1 MALSG
6 LQIQKL
12 LPGTNCKECGSST
25 CMAFAM
31 KLAAKKAMLSECP
44 YASDEAKQTLG
55 AASEPPVKGV
65 KIGAETV
72 SSLGEETVMY
82 RHEKTFVNKPV
93 IAVNL
98 NEGTDLSVAEKI
110 RDYRPVRVGE
120 ELFIGAVAVTQKFG
134 KKEEFTAGL
143 NNVSQKKGE
152 SEENMKFAEYCA
164 KVYEKTKLPL
174 IIRANDI
181 ESLDKASAAVAGSKS
196 VLSCLPAKFSGN
208 NSDSQIPNP
217 GFLNSEEAVKI
228 AKRDNHVLAV
238 TAPDVDGVFELTTKI
253 KESGFND
260 LLIEFQTYSLS
271 ETFQTNSI
279 ARKAA
284 LKKNIKALGY
294 STLRFIDTGNDM
306 DDMTAAVTEID
317 KFGGIIVLPSFDP
330 AQLITLL
337 TLRQNI
343 YTDPQK
349 PIQVEPKLYAIGEP
363 DRKSPV
369 FVTTNFSLTYFLVSG
384 EIENSGISAW
394 LVIPECEGF
403 SVLTA
408 WAAGKFSGS
417 SIGKFIKEIELEK
430 QVDTR
435 GIVIPGYV
443 SQISGELEENL
454 PGFKVLVGPS
464 EAADLEGFIKNVLKM
479 I

>member
-44 YASDEAKQTLG
+44 YASEEAKQTLG
-55 AASEPPVKGV
+55 AASEPPVKSV
-65 KIGAETV
+65 KIGADIV
-72 SSLGEETVMY
+72 SPLGEETVMY
-82 RHEKTFVNKPV
+82 RHEKTFVNKPI
-93 IAVNL
+93 IAINL
-98 NEGTDLSVAEKI
+98 NEGADLSIAEKI

-120 ELFIGAVAVTQKFG
+120 ELFVGAIAVTQS
-134 KKEEFTAGL
+134 KEQSTMNNEQRAAG
-143 NNVSQKKGE
+143 GE
-152 SEENMKFAEYCA
+152 RFAEYCA
-164 KVYEKTKLPL
+164 KVYAKTKLPL
-174 IIRANDI
+174 IIRSNDI
-181 ESLDKASAAVAGSKS
+181 VSLDKASAAVVGSHS
-196 VLSCLPAKFSGN
+196 VLCMSTTLSSN
-208 NSDSQIPNP
+208 NPKSLDPDEVI
-217 GFLNSEEAVKI
+217 KI
-228 AKRDNHVLAV
+228 AKRDSHVLAV
-238 TAPDVDGVFELTTKI
+238 TAPDIDGVFDLTAKI

-260 LLIEFQTYSLS
+260 LLIELQTHSLS

-284 LKKNIKALGY
+284 LKKNVKALGY
-294 STLRFIDTGNDM
+294 ATLRFIDTGNAM

-337 TLRQNI
+337 ALRQNI
-343 YTDPQK
+343 FTDPQK

-384 EIENSGISAW
+384 EIENAGISAW

-417 SIGKFIKEIELEK
+417 SIGKFIKEIDLEK
-430 QVDTR
+430 QIDTR

-443 SQISGELEENL
+443 AQISGELEENL

-464 EAADLEGFIKNVLKM
+464 EAADLEGFIKNVLLKK
-479 I
+479 

>member
-31 KLAAKKAMLSECP
+31 KMAAKKAMLSECP
-44 YASDEAKQTLG
+44 YASEEAKQVLG
-55 AASEPPVKGV
+55 MASEPPVKGV

-72 SSLGEETVMY
+72 SPLGEETVMY

-98 NEGTDLSVAEKI
+98 DEGSDLALAAKI
-110 RDYRPVRVGE
+110 KNYRPVRVGE
-120 ELFIGAVAVTQKFG
+120 ELFVGAIAVTQKGDG
-134 KKEEFTAGL
+134 KPY
-143 NNVSQKKGE
+143 
-152 SEENMKFAEYCA
+152 AEYCA
-164 KVYEKTKLPL
+164 KVYETTKLPL
-174 IIRANDI
+174 ILRALDI
-181 ESLDKASAAVAGSKS
+181 DSLDKASQAVAGSRS
-196 VLSCLPAKFSGN
+196 VLSGVTAETA
-208 NSDSQIPNP
+208 
-217 GFLNSEEAVKI
+217 EEAVKI
-228 AKRDNHVLAV
+228 ARRDNQVLAV
-238 TAPDVDGVFELTTKI
+238 TAPSVDGIFALTTKL
-253 KESGFND
+253 KEGGFND
-260 LLIEFQTYSLS
+260 LLIEFQTHSLA

-284 LKKNIKALGY
+284 LKNNVKALGY
-294 STLRFIDTGNDM
+294 ASLRFIDTGNGM
-306 DDMTAAVTEID
+306 DDTVAAVTETD
-317 KFGGIIVLPSFDP
+317 KFGGIAVLPGFDP

-408 WAAGKFSGS
+408 WAAGKFSGA
-417 SIGKFIKEIELEK
+417 SIAKFIKEIGLEG

-435 GIVIPGYV
+435 EIVIPGYV
-443 SQISGELEENL
+443 AQISGELEENL
-454 PGFKVLVGPS
+454 PGFKVLVGPG
-464 EAADLEGFIKNVLKM
+464 EAADMESFIKSVLVKK
-479 I
+479 